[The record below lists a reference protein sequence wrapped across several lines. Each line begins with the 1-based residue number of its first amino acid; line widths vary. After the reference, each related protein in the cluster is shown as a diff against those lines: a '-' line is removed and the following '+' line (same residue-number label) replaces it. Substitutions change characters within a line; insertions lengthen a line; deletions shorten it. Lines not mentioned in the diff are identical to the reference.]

1 MNRINPHWLKSLA
14 IHAVTL
20 MVATFIVLVA
30 GGNKEAELL
39 LLMLFMSFW
48 FALISPLAYPIVSP
62 YMVSFLLAI
71 HIAGA
76 VQCSWN
82 LLFGVIAILSYAM
95 YFALLL
101 GAILAKSKC
110 FRVGC
115 CILLSAWFDLT
126 LYGVIEW
133 LMCWSV

>member
-1 MNRINPHWLKSLA
+1 MKRINPHWLKSLA

-82 LLFGVIAILSYAM
+82 LLFWVIAILSYAM

-101 GAILAKSKC
+101 GAILAKSKS

-115 CILLSAWFDLT
+115 CILLSAWFVLT
-126 LYGVIEW
+126 LFGFSEW
-133 LMCWSV
+133 AMFWSV